1 MPTTISSATLI
12 GVDGHLIEVEVDLLS
27 KLPSISI
34 VGLPDGAVRESG
46 DRVRSAI
53 EQSGFPFPRKRV
65 VVNLAPASIKK
76 QGTVFD
82 LPIAI
87 AILHAQYL
95 STSVQNNK
103 ACPSSSWIET
113 RLLQTIFVG
122 ELSLTGQLRPIQG
135 VLAFTILAKNLG
147 FQSIIV
153 PLLNVEEAQLI
164 EDIEIYGFQ
173 YLREVISWLQGN
185 THMSSER
192 GKTIDITPE
201 YDCDMSEVK
210 GQHIAKRALEIAA
223 AGGHN
228 ILLLGSPGCGKT
240 MLAKRLPSILPS
252 INQNEAIDITRIYS
266 AAGYNQQTLLDIRP
280 FRSPH
285 HSVSLAGMIGNSKLI
300 PGEVSLAH
308 NGVLFLD
315 ELAEFRRDVL
325 EALRVPLEDG
335 VIHMTRASGQISFPA
350 QFSLIAAANPC
361 PCGWRLHPSIVCTC
375 TPVMVQRYQN
385 RISGPLLDRI
395 DIQVIIYPTETARLL
410 EDTQEESSEDIRS
423 RVEKAR
429 MLQQTRYLHSK
440 YQCNAHLEG
449 EAIWTFAHVSTE
461 DRRWLLSVCEP
472 QNLSA
477 RSISRIIKVA
487 RTIADLA
494 NTEQVTKQHLAE
506 AFAYKSHTTTSN
518 LEEPCSH

>member
-53 EQSGFPFPRKRV
+53 EQSGFQFPRKRV
-65 VVNLAPASIKK
+65 VINLAPASIKK

-95 STSVQNNK
+95 STSVQKNTTNP
-103 ACPSSSWIET
+103 AWIES

-122 ELSLTGQLRPIQG
+122 ELSLTGQLRPIKG

-147 FQSIIV
+147 FQAIIM
-153 PLLNVEEAQLI
+153 PLLNVDEAQLI

-173 YLREVISWLQGN
+173 YLHEVISWLQGH
-185 THMSSER
+185 THIFSER
-192 GKTIDITPE
+192 RKTIDVTPE
-201 YDCDMSEVK
+201 YNCDMSEVK

-240 MLAKRLPSILPS
+240 MLAKRLPTILPS
-252 INQNEAIDITRIYS
+252 INQEEAIDITRIYS
-266 AAGYNQQTLLDIRP
+266 AAGHNQQTLLDIRP

-285 HSVSLAGMIGNSKLI
+285 HSVSLAGMIGNSKLV

-335 VIHMTRASGQISFPA
+335 VVHMTRASGQISFPA

-375 TPVMVQRYQN
+375 TPAMVQRYQN

-410 EDTQEESSEDIRS
+410 EDTQEEASENIRS

-429 MLQQTRYLHSK
+429 SLQHTRYHNSK
-440 YQCNAHLEG
+440 YTCNSHLEG
-449 EAIWTFAHVSTE
+449 EAIWTFANVSIE
-461 DRRWLLSVCEP
+461 DRKWLLSVCEP

-494 NTEQVTKQHLAE
+494 NTEQVSKRHLAE

-518 LEEPCSH
+518 LEEPCFH